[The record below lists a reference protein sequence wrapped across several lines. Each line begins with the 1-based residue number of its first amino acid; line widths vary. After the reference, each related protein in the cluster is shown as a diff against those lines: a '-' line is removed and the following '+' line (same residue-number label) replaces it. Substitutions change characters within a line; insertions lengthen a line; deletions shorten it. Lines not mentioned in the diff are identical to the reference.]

1 MIVSILGALIEPSP
15 SPTDVS
21 IDGTPLGSP
30 GFLGFVFT
38 FAVAVAAVFL
48 FRSLTKQLRVVDRRA
63 KAQGLDDEDAPRAG
77 TGPIDAGGPDSAA
90 DADDE
95 PGSRPK
101 P

>member
-1 MIVSILGALIEPSP
+1 VIVSILGALIEPSP

-63 KAQGLDDEDAPRAG
+63 KAQGLDDEDAPHAG
-77 TGPIDAGGPDSAA
+77 AGPIDAGGPDSAA

-95 PGSRPK
+95 PGPRPK